1 MEIGLPGG
9 FLLTSDRI
17 ESPDQNLNEL
27 NLLLNVLP
35 KHITDTINSLTN
47 KSDLLE
53 VVMDLGRL
61 PEARLINE
69 NLILD
74 DNTIS
79 KDDLANL
86 VQKIG
91 FIGEDNRAGIEG
103 TLHRVSVI
111 RNRRGQIVGAT
122 CRVGRAISGSAT
134 TIEDL
139 IQTGKNILLLGR
151 PGVGKTTMLRET
163 ARMISDDLT
172 KRVVIVDTSNEI
184 AGDGD
189 VPHPAIGSSRRM
201 QVASPQL
208 QHSVMIEAVENHMP
222 EVIIIDEMSTTEESD
237 AARTIAERGV
247 QLVATAHG
255 NTLENLIFNPTLSDL
270 VGGIQ
275 SVTLGDQ
282 EAKFRGTQKT
292 IQERKSWPTFD
303 IVVEINS
310 WNEIDVHENVAEV
323 VDQWLRGYAIRPES
337 RVSDSQGN
345 IIKTN
350 DTIRQNQQQN
360 GSWDMNSRKAP
371 LTDKQPLQKTFNN
384 RPVHSLEYKVFL
396 FGVSKD
402 KIIAAQEE
410 SNISVTISNELR
422 NSDIVLTTKTHYR
435 RGSNLV
441 KSAESTGTPVYV
453 LRKNTFHHILDF
465 LSTLA
470 KEQGIDTSYLRA
482 NDASTQSTDSSEI
495 LEAALKEAEDAAHEV
510 LNGTFSV
517 QLEPQKAYIRRLQHM
532 LIDRMN
538 LSSTSKG
545 KEPYRS
551 LLVYRQ

>member
-1 MEIGLPGG
+1 MGIGLPGG

-35 KHITDTINSLTN
+35 KHITDTINSLPN

-111 RNRRGQIVGAT
+111 RNRRGHIVGAT

-337 RVSDSQGN
+337 RVSDDQGN

-482 NDASTQSTDSSEI
+482 NDASTQSADSSEI

>member
-1 MEIGLPGG
+1 MGIGLPGG

-337 RVSDSQGN
+337 RVSDDQGN

-482 NDASTQSTDSSEI
+482 NDTSTQSTDSSEI

>member
-1 MEIGLPGG
+1 MGIGLPGG

-35 KHITDTINSLTN
+35 KHITDTINSLPN
-47 KSDLLE
+47 KSELLE

-111 RNRRGQIVGAT
+111 RNRRGHIVGAT

-337 RVSDSQGN
+337 RVSDDQGN

-482 NDASTQSTDSSEI
+482 NDASTQSADSSEI

>member
-35 KHITDTINSLTN
+35 KHITDTINSLPN
-47 KSDLLE
+47 KSELLE

>member
-1 MEIGLPGG
+1 
-9 FLLTSDRI
+9 
-17 ESPDQNLNEL
+17 
-27 NLLLNVLP
+27 
-35 KHITDTINSLTN
+35 
-47 KSDLLE
+47 
-53 VVMDLGRL
+53 
-61 PEARLINE
+61 
-69 NLILD
+69 
-74 DNTIS
+74 
-79 KDDLANL
+79 
-86 VQKIG
+86 
-91 FIGEDNRAGIEG
+91 
-103 TLHRVSVI
+103 
-111 RNRRGQIVGAT
+111 
-122 CRVGRAISGSAT
+122 
-134 TIEDL
+134 
-139 IQTGKNILLLGR
+139 
-151 PGVGKTTMLRET
+151 
-163 ARMISDDLT
+163 
-172 KRVVIVDTSNEI
+172 
-184 AGDGD
+184 
-189 VPHPAIGSSRRM
+189 
-201 QVASPQL
+201 
-208 QHSVMIEAVENHMP
+208 MP

-337 RVSDSQGN
+337 RVSDAQGN

>member
-1 MEIGLPGG
+1 MGIGLPGG

>member
-35 KHITDTINSLTN
+35 KHITDTINSLSN

-482 NDASTQSTDSSEI
+482 NDTSTQSTDSSEI